1 MIVSNPPYIPIG
13 TKLEP
18 EVKHEPNIALFAEE
32 EGLAIYRKIIMKAP
46 EYLTSQGWLLFEL
59 GAGEADS
66 VKALMSEY
74 FVNVNVEKDLSGID
88 RIIYGQFMA

>member
-1 MIVSNPPYIPIG
+1 VG
-13 TKLEP
+13 TKLAP
-18 EVKHEPNIALFAEE
+18 EVEHEPDIALFAEE
-32 EGLAIYRKIIMKAP
+32 EGLAIYRKIITKDP

-74 FVNVNVEKDLSGID
+74 FINVNIAKDLAGID
-88 RIIYGQFMA
+88 RIIYGQLMA